1 MKRLAALAL
10 AALCAIAAPLV
21 QAQKFPDKPIR
32 FIVPFPPGGGNDIL
46 ARVIAPKMAESLG
59 QPVVIDNR
67 AGAGGNIGTDIAAK
81 SAPDGYTI
89 VIASN
94 QVTMNPALYAK
105 LPFDIEKDF
114 APIALAASVPM
125 VLVVHPS
132 VPAGSVKE
140 LIALAK
146 AEPGKLNYST
156 PGNGTPQHIAFEVF
170 NHAAGISI
178 AHVPYKGTGPAIAD
192 VIGGQVQAAFGTMAS
207 LEQHVKAGK
216 LRALA
221 VATPKRS
228 PAMPDCA
235 DHGRVRLAGL
245 RRFAVVLDPRAGRNA
260 EGDRRADLGRHRE
273 NARAARGARPP
284 CRAGVRSHLPQSRAD
299 ERPHEARHRA
309 LGKIAQGRR
318 HQARLRRRMSLNQAL
333 AGIRVLDFAQVGAGP
348 LCGMQLGDL
357 GADVIKIESPAGD
370 LGRKLGPP
378 WQEGESVVSMSFNR
392 NKRSLVIDMKKPPG
406 GRS

>member
-1 MKRLAALAL
+1 MKKPAVLFAAA
-10 AALCAIAAPLV
+10 CAIFAHGSSIAQPAS
-21 QAQKFPDKPIR
+21 QPAQKFPDKPIR

-46 ARVIAPKMAESLG
+46 ARLLAPKLSESLG

-67 AGAGGNIGTDIAAK
+67 AGAGGNIGADLAAK

-125 VLVVHPS
+125 VLVVNSS

-146 AEPGKLNYST
+146 ADPGRLNYST

-170 NHAAGISI
+170 NHVAGIRI

-192 VIGGQVQAAFGTMAS
+192 VIGGQVQATFGTLAS

-228 PAMPDCA
+228 PAMPAVPTMAESGLPGYDVSLWYSILA
-235 DHGRVRLAGL
+235 PAGTPAPILARLSGEIAKALAAPDVR
-245 RRFAVVLDPRAGRNA
+245 
-260 EGDRRADLGRHRE
+260 DRL
-273 NARAARGARPP
+273 
-284 CRAGVRSHLPQSRAD
+284 V
-299 ERPHEARHRA
+299 
-309 LGKIAQGRR
+309 AQGFEVSYLNPEQMNDLMKRDI
-318 HQARLRRRMSLNQAL
+318 ARWGKSLKEV
-333 AGIRVLDFAQVGAGP
+333 GIKLD
-348 LCGMQLGDL
+348 
-357 GADVIKIESPAGD
+357 
-370 LGRKLGPP
+370 
-378 WQEGESVVSMSFNR
+378 
-392 NKRSLVIDMKKPPG
+392 
-406 GRS
+406 